1 MQRIA
6 CAPRH
11 AGRSP
16 CFPSYRSWPASSDKK
31 DACFC
36 VTTSKHEQLGA
47 VFRLFLVSVLLLR
60 VLFYE
65 HQVVALLTN
74 RNRNSN
80 GASEHEHE
88 HRIAPRASNVAPKN
102 TVRRKRTGVRR
113 GFGSCAGANC
123 DGSQPN
129 RPLPTPFFVSR
140 ENGSCRTVDRFKNAD
155 LQGERRQQLDKL
167 STQILL
173 HLLRTQ
179 RLLLFTFVKEQ
190 QSSVIFY
197 LCYYLLV
204 LLLSRFQQ
212 QLYPG

>member
-1 MQRIA
+1 VQRIA

-36 VTTSKHEQLGA
+36 VTTSTNSWGA
-47 VFRLFLVSVLLLR
+47 FFRLFLVSVLLLRVLACSLSLGSVLLLR

-74 RNRNSN
+74 RNSNSN

-102 TVRRKRTGVRR
+102 TVRRKRTGEALAAAPAQTATVPNPTAHCPHPFSFREKT
-113 GFGSCAGANC
+113 GAVE
-123 DGSQPN
+123 
-129 RPLPTPFFVSR
+129 L
-140 ENGSCRTVDRFKNAD
+140 
-155 LQGERRQQLDKL
+155 
-167 STQILL
+167 
-173 HLLRTQ
+173 
-179 RLLLFTFVKEQ
+179 
-190 QSSVIFY
+190 
-197 LCYYLLV
+197 
-204 LLLSRFQQ
+204 
-212 QLYPG
+212 